1 MMNNILIVIMISASL
16 NLLKGS
22 SDTEFTLQVV

>member
-22 SDTEFTLQVV
+22 SDTELTLQVV